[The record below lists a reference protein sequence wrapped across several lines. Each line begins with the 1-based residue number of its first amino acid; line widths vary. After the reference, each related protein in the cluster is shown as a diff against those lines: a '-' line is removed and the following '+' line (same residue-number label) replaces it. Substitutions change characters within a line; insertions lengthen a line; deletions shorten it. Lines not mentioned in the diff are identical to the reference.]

1 MDRLSF
7 VNVFVRDIKALPDFY
22 ATLFGLEEEMAYR
35 SPIFRALRTG
45 DTAIGF
51 NGPQAYAILG
61 LAAPAEAPGPRFALT
76 FDVGRPSEVAPRA
89 QQALALGASLVKGPY
104 ETAYGSVQ
112 AVLFD
117 PEANV
122 LRINAAAS

>member
-22 ATLFGLEEEMAYR
+22 AALFELEEETAYR

-45 DTAIGF
+45 EIAIGF
-51 NGPQAYAILG
+51 NGPEAYEILG
-61 LAAPAEAPGPRFALT
+61 LEAPAAPAGPGFALT
-76 FDVGRPSEVAPRA
+76 FDVGTASEVGPRTQA
-89 QQALALGASLVKGPY
+89 ALALGATLVKGPY
-104 ETAYGSVQ
+104 ETAYGAVQ
-112 AVLFD
+112 SVLFD

-122 LRINAAAS
+122 FRINAAAS